1 MMRRR
6 SIEQKRDE
14 LAKSHDVSQMHNLT
28 FSDSEAFYDALYAFS
43 SNTNPGW
50 CDTHTR
56 TTPALR
62 GSSAFMRCDM
72 RLTFLPLSHRRI
84 LLGYSG
90 DRTLCLQGSGVT
102 IEELVENLKDV
113 EVQYVLFRVPID
125 AESYKQTHTT
135 RDVFIMWSGKRT
147 CRVFAAMS
155 VFSPRAP

>member
-14 LAKSHDVSQMHNLT
+14 LAKSHDVSQMHNLA

-43 SNTNPGW
+43 SNTDPGW
-50 CDTHTR
+50 CDTHNPRSAWLLGFSCVATC
-56 TTPALR
+56 
-62 GSSAFMRCDM
+62 GSPSS
-72 RLTFLPLSHRRI
+72 LSLPHRRI

-147 CRVFAAMS
+147 
-155 VFSPRAP
+155 